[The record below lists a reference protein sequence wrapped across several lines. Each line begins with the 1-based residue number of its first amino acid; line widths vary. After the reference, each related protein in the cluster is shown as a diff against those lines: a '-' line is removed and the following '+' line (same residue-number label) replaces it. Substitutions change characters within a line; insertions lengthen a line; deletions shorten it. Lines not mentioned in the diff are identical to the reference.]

1 MRKTVLVM
9 LLTVLSSTASADW
22 AVLYRDAPVDTPNYV
37 NGRNAGFRTEI
48 WISRDF
54 VEALSNSRSSK
65 PHEKNDCK
73 DEIRR
78 QLYLSWHTGRMGFG
92 QVIRLDPLST
102 GNWSKVTLGTSGR
115 VLWKFVCEML

>member
-1 MRKTVLVM
+1 MIWELTMRKTVLVM

-65 PHEKNDCK
+65 PHEKN
-73 DEIRR
+73 
-78 QLYLSWHTGRMGFG
+78 GRLAM
-92 QVIRLDPLST
+92 
-102 GNWSKVTLGTSGR
+102 
-115 VLWKFVCEML
+115 